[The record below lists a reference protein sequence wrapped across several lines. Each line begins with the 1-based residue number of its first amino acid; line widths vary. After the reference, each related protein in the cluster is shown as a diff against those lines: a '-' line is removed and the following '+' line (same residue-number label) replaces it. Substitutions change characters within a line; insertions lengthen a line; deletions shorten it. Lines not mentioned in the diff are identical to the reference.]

1 VKAPRYAMRGMHHP
15 VLRWWYAPRY
25 IQARNTEC
33 SPGSTDAS
41 ERSFLQGLL
50 NRNLYYGW
58 VVVWVVFAALLISAG
73 VRAAPTVLINPLE
86 SELGWGR
93 AAISAAVSIGLLLY
107 GLSGPAAG
115 WLMDRFGPRPL
126 TIFGLALIGLS
137 TLMGAAMTELWQLNL
152 FWGVLSG
159 LGTGIVAPV
168 LGATV
173 ANRWFVERRGL
184 ILGIFGAAASAGQL
198 VTVPA
203 LMWLVVA
210 IGWRAGTAALAV
222 IVLLVLVPV
231 FLFMRND
238 PASVGLRA
246 YGESEEPPVEESPAP
261 EPSTAI
267 AQPSAPGGSPV
278 LGALRSPVFWLLSG
292 SFFICG
298 ASSNGIIGVH
308 FVPHSIDHGIPEVT
322 AASVLA
328 IMGAM
333 NFVGT
338 LASGWLTDR
347 YDPRKLLA
355 IYYSLRGLS
364 LLLLPFVTEF
374 AGLAVF
380 AVFFGLDYIATVPPT
395 VALVADRFGRA
406 NVGAVFGWV
415 FFGHQIGAAL
425 ASYLGGVVRVSL
437 GTYTAAFLGAG
448 VLAILASLMVLIIR
462 REVTP
467 LGPKVARA

>member
-1 VKAPRYAMRGMHHP
+1 MQRA
-15 VLRWWYAPRY
+15 
-25 IQARNTEC
+25 
-33 SPGSTDAS
+33 
-41 ERSFLQGLL
+41 L
-50 NRNLYYGW
+50 NGRFYYGW
-58 VVVWVVFAALLISAG
+58 VVVGVVFLALLVSAG

-93 AAISAAVSIGLLLY
+93 AVISAAVSVGLLLY
-107 GLSGPAAG
+107 GLSGPVAG
-115 WLMDRFGPRPL
+115 WLMDRLGPKLLAVAGIL
-126 TIFGLALIGLS
+126 TIGGS
-137 TLMGAAMTELWQLNL
+137 TLAGATVTELWQLNL
-152 FWGVLSG
+152 FWGVLG
-159 LGTGIVAPV
+159 GVGTGIVAPV

-184 ILGIFGAAASAGQL
+184 VLGIFGAAASAGQL

-203 LMWLVVA
+203 LMWLVVE
-210 IGWRAGTAALAV
+210 IGWRAGTVVLAA

-231 FLFMRND
+231 LLLMRDD
-238 PASVGLRA
+238 PQELGLRA
-246 YGESEEPPVEESPAP
+246 YGEERNPAVESPAP
-261 EPSTAI
+261 EPSTAV
-267 AQPSAPGGSPV
+267 AGAGGQNVV
-278 LGALRSPVFWLLSG
+278 LRAFRSPVFWLLSG

-328 IMGAM
+328 LMGAM

-338 LASGWLTDR
+338 IASGFLTDR
-347 YDPRKLLA
+347 HDPRKLLA
-355 IYYSLRGLS
+355 VYYSLRGLS

-380 AVFFGLDYIATVPPT
+380 AIFFGLDYIATVPPT

-415 FFGHQIGAAL
+415 FFAHQVGAAL
-425 ASYLGGVVRVSL
+425 ASFIGGVIRDSM

-448 VLAILASLMVLIIR
+448 VLAILASLMVLVVR
-462 REVTP
+462 REDAP
-467 LGPKVARA
+467 PGPEAARA

>member
-1 VKAPRYAMRGMHHP
+1 MQKRPP
-15 VLRWWYAPRY
+15 K
-25 IQARNTEC
+25 QK
-33 SPGSTDAS
+33 
-41 ERSFLQGLL
+41 
-50 NRNLYYGW
+50 LYYGW
-58 VVVWVVFAALLISAG
+58 VVVWVVFAALLVSAG

-86 SELGWGR
+86 TELGWGR
-93 AAISAAVSIGLLLY
+93 GAISAAVSVGLLLY
-107 GLSGPAAG
+107 GLTGPAAG
-115 WLMDRFGPRPL
+115 WLMDRFGPKPITL
-126 TIFGLALIGLS
+126 VGLCVIGIS
-137 TLMGAAMTELWQLNL
+137 TLLGAAMTELWQFSLY
-152 FWGVLSG
+152 WGVLSG

-184 ILGIFGAAASAGQL
+184 VLGIFGAAASAGQL

-203 LMWLVVA
+203 LMWLVVQF
-210 IGWRAGTAALAV
+210 GWRTGTILLAQA
-222 IVLLVLVPV
+222 VLLVFVPV
-231 FLFMRND
+231 LLLMRND
-238 PASVGLRA
+238 PASMGLRA
-246 YGESEEPPVEESPAP
+246 YGEPDEGPAEGSPAP
-261 EPSTAI
+261 EPSTAV
-267 AQPSAPGGSPV
+267 AQGSGGSPV
-278 LGALRSPVFWLLSG
+278 MGALRSPVFWLLSG

-308 FVPHSIDHGIPEVT
+308 FIPHSIDHGIPEVT

-355 IYYSLRGLS
+355 IYYSFRGLS

-406 NVGAVFGWV
+406 HVGAIFGWV

-425 ASYLGGVVRVSL
+425 ASYLGGIVRVSL
-437 GTYTAAFLGAG
+437 GDYTVAFLGAG
-448 VLAILASLMVLIIR
+448 ILAILASLMVLVIR
-462 REVTP
+462 REPTTF
-467 LGPKVARA
+467 GPEAARA

>member
-1 VKAPRYAMRGMHHP
+1 
-15 VLRWWYAPRY
+15 
-25 IQARNTEC
+25 
-33 SPGSTDAS
+33 
-41 ERSFLQGLL
+41 
-50 NRNLYYGW
+50 
-58 VVVWVVFAALLISAG
+58 
-73 VRAAPTVLINPLE
+73 
-86 SELGWGR
+86 
-93 AAISAAVSIGLLLY
+93 
-107 GLSGPAAG
+107 
-115 WLMDRFGPRPL
+115 
-126 TIFGLALIGLS
+126 
-137 TLMGAAMTELWQLNL
+137 MTELWQLNL

-159 LGTGIVAPV
+159 VGTGIVAPV

-173 ANRWFVERRGL
+173 ANRWFVKRRGL
-184 ILGIFGAAASAGQL
+184 VLGILGAAASAGQL
-198 VTVPA
+198 LTVPA
-203 LMWLVVA
+203 LMWLVVEV
-210 IGWRAGTAALAV
+210 GWRAGTAVLAA

-231 FLFMRND
+231 LLFMRND
-238 PASVGLRA
+238 PTSMGLRA
-246 YGESEEPPVEESPAP
+246 YGEPQKNPAEESSAP
-261 EPSTAI
+261 EPSTTV
-267 AQPSAPGGSPV
+267 AQPPGPGGSPV
-278 LGALRSPVFWLLSG
+278 LGAFRSPVFWLLSG

-328 IMGAM
+328 IMGVM

-338 LASGWLTDR
+338 IASGWLTDR

-364 LLLLPFVTEF
+364 LLLLPFVTQF

-425 ASYLGGVVRVSL
+425 ASYLGGMVRVSL
-437 GTYTAAFLGAG
+437 DDYTAAFLGAG
-448 VLAILASLMVLIIR
+448 VLAILASLMVLVIR
-462 REVTP
+462 RESTS
-467 LGPKVARA
+467 LGPEAVRA

>member
-1 VKAPRYAMRGMHHP
+1 MFAVKAPKHATRGMRRP
-15 VLRWWYAPRY
+15 APRWYAPRY
-25 IQARNTEC
+25 TRARNEED
-33 SPGSTDAS
+33 SLASTDAP
-41 ERSFLQGLL
+41 ERSFLQGLQ
-50 NRNLYYGW
+50 NRKLYYGW

-115 WLMDRFGPRPL
+115 WLMDRFGPKPL
-126 TIFGLALIGLS
+126 TLFGLALISLS
-137 TLMGAAMTELWQLNL
+137 TLMGAEMTELWQLNL

-159 LGTGIVAPV
+159 LGTGVVAPV

-184 ILGIFGAAASAGQL
+184 VLGIFGAAASAGQL

-203 LMWLVVA
+203 LMWLVVE
-210 IGWRAGTAALAV
+210 IGWRTATAVLAAV
-222 IVLLVLVPV
+222 VLLVLVPV

-238 PASVGLRA
+238 PSSVGLQA
-246 YGESEEPPVEESPAP
+246 YGEPDKNPAEASPAP
-261 EPSTAI
+261 EPSTAV
-267 AQPSAPGGSPV
+267 AQPPGTGGSPV

-355 IYYSLRGLS
+355 VYYSLRGFS

-425 ASYLGGVVRVSL
+425 ASYLGGMVRVSL
-437 GTYTAAFLGAG
+437 GDYTAAFLGAG
-448 VLAILASLMVLIIR
+448 VLAILASLMVLVIR
-462 REVTP
+462 RDSTP
-467 LGPKVARA
+467 FGPEAA